1 MWHMSVSPV
10 ELVVRSVIIY
20 IAFLACL
27 RLFGKRE
34 VGQFTFFDLALVL
47 LAANAV
53 QPAMT
58 GPDSSVPGG
67 IVIIATIFGLN
78 RIVAELRENV
88 PLARRLLETHPTVIG
103 RDGRWLPIALKREGL
118 DITDGEAALR
128 EHGIDKIEEA
138 KVVVLEPDGSI
149 SVVPIEPDGESGGR
163 RRVRHRYRH
172 PR

>member
-1 MWHMSVSPV
+1 MWHLSISPI
-10 ELVVRSVIIY
+10 ELIARSAIIY

-67 IVIIATIFGLN
+67 IIIIATIFGLN

-88 PLARRLLETHPTVIG
+88 PLARRLLETQPTVIG
-103 RDGRWLPIALKREGL
+103 RDGKWLPVALKREGL
-118 DITDGEAALR
+118 DETDGEAALR
-128 EHGIDKIEEA
+128 EHGIDGIESAKI
-138 KVVVLEPDGSI
+138 VVLEPDGSI
-149 SVVPIEPDGESGGR
+149 SVVPIDPEDHSGRSRIR
-163 RRVRHRYRH
+163 RRYRK